1 MLRRDCPQ
9 KGAGELLP
17 SFGNLEGGTDEIW
30 AALAKTDR
38 EVEAEA
44 ERMGKRVE
52 IQVTVVGRL
61 QTRAKRL
68 HLGPCDRKSW
78 GLPGYG
84 RFGVF
89 PAQIIIESFRDIEVR
104 VNPQSSYD
112 YANMYHG
119 LPYEAVFQGHC
130 CPKQGQ
136 E

>member
-1 MLRRDCPQ
+1 MRYGLLWPRRIARSRPKRNGWASESRSRSPSSVAFKQGRSVCTWALVTEKAGDC
-9 KGAGELLP
+9 
-17 SFGNLEGGTDEIW
+17 
-30 AALAKTDR
+30 
-38 EVEAEA
+38 
-44 ERMGKRVE
+44 
-52 IQVTVVGRL
+52 
-61 QTRAKRL
+61 
-68 HLGPCDRKSW
+68 
-78 GLPGYG
+78 PGYG